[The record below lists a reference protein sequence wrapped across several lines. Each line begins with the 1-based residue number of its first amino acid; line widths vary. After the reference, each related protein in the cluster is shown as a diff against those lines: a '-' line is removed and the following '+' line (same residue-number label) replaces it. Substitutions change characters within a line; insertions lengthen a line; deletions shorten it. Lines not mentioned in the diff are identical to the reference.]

1 MSRLLSA
8 WNQKFN
14 LDYDGLE
21 IYLPYVRPISKYEKH
36 NFDENQNGHK
46 VSLGAFLA
54 YLGEVATDDKYNEHW
69 KR

>member
-8 WNQKFN
+8 WNQKFKN
-14 LDYDGLE
+14 DYEGLD
-21 IYLPYVRPISKYEKH
+21 IYLPYVKPIRKYEDIA
-36 NFDENQNGHK
+36 FDETENGHK
-46 VSLGAFLA
+46 VSLAAFLA